1 MSSATLPE
9 TQRRIPVSHLL
20 AAAAINLM
28 WGLNIIA
35 VKMAVSATAPFAAA
49 FLRQIIVL
57 LVCLPFLR
65 VVPGR
70 MRELISIGVIAGA
83 AFMIVVNLSLL
94 VSDNLAA
101 LAIAGQLGVPFSL
114 ILAIIFLRERIA
126 LPRALGIGFT
136 FFGVV
141 LLVFDPAAA
150 RELPGLLLTALGAL
164 LWAISSLIQRRLA
177 GVPVLTIYAWVGLI
191 GAIILAPFMVLLE
204 PEAVRALPQLPLRD
218 LGWIMFSAIG
228 STVIGHG
235 GVAWLLQRHPVTS
248 VVPLMLAAP
257 VVSIVASSLYFG
269 TVLTPVMI
277 AGGMIVMTGVAII
290 TMRSAAKS
298 AGPAD
303 DSRSAP

>member
-9 TQRRIPVSHLL
+9 TPRRIPVSHLL

-101 LAIAGQLGVPFSL
+101 LAIAGWPF
-114 ILAIIFLRERIA
+114 LARGL
-126 LPRALGIGFT
+126 
-136 FFGVV
+136 
-141 LLVFDPAAA
+141 A
-150 RELPGLLLTALGAL
+150 R
-164 LWAISSLIQRRLA
+164 
-177 GVPVLTIYAWVGLI
+177 
-191 GAIILAPFMVLLE
+191 
-204 PEAVRALPQLPLRD
+204 
-218 LGWIMFSAIG
+218 
-228 STVIGHG
+228 
-235 GVAWLLQRHPVTS
+235 
-248 VVPLMLAAP
+248 
-257 VVSIVASSLYFG
+257 
-269 TVLTPVMI
+269 
-277 AGGMIVMTGVAII
+277 
-290 TMRSAAKS
+290 
-298 AGPAD
+298 
-303 DSRSAP
+303 